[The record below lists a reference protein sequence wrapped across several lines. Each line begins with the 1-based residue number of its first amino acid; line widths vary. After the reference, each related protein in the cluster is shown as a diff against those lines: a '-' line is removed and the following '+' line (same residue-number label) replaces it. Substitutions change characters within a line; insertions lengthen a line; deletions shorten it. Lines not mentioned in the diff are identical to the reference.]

1 MSLFTNFFHGYSQFE
16 GGKDNKME
24 EEFLLEKGNATELI
38 IIIVFNRLLRQIYI
52 NIWGIGNKNKVKY
65 YVIRF
70 KYIKGRNLH
79 VNRSYI
85 YIYI

>member
-1 MSLFTNFFHGYSQFE
+1 
-16 GGKDNKME
+16 ME

-52 NIWGIGNKNKVKY
+52 NIWGMGNKNKVKY

-85 YIYI
+85 YIYKILA